1 MIRIVSAASLIA
13 IAGIA
18 NAATEPVEPGVT
30 VLNAASG
37 GAASVSGQAS
47 VHTRRFTVAS
57 NHSGAILVNGRGRI
71 ECSDV
76 RIAGGYEL
84 SGNHAQ
90 IMGGIWTGYTEAA
103 DPLAT
108 KAAAL
113 NALAAQYDDED
124 APDGNG
130 SIKLTGGTHTVMPGF
145 YPGGM
150 EISGGNITLS
160 PGTYIL
166 GAGMSITGQSRV
178 EGNGVTIVV
187 LQGDVRIAGG
197 AVIRIDPSET
207 GDLSDFSIALPESN
221 AGHISLTGN
230 SELSIQGAIYA
241 PRASMSVTGQAIG
254 SASPFVGE
262 VVVVDTLTLAGR
274 GSIII
279 GAMGPMNLIA
289 ERKID

>member
-1 MIRIVSAASLIA
+1 MFRGIAAASIIA
-13 IAGIA
+13 FAGVAGASTDPI
-18 NAATEPVEPGVT
+18 EPGVT
-30 VLNAASG
+30 VLNAARE
-37 GAASVSGQAS
+37 GAASVSGQAA

-57 NHSGAILVNGRGRI
+57 NHHDAIVVNGRGRI

-90 IMGGIWTGYTEAA
+90 IQGAIWTGYTEAS
-103 DPLAT
+103 DPLAAR
-108 KAAAL
+108 AAAL
-113 NALAAQYDDED
+113 NAMAAQYTGEN

-130 SIKLTGGTHTVMPGF
+130 AIKLTNGSHTLSPGF

-150 EISGGNITLS
+150 DISGGNITLN
-160 PGTYIL
+160 PGVYIL

-178 EGNGVTIVV
+178 EGIGVTIIV
-187 LQGDVRIAGG
+187 LQGNVNVAGG
-197 AVIRIDPSET
+197 AIIRIDPSET
-207 GDLSDFSIALPESN
+207 GDLAEFAIALPASN
-221 AGHISLTGN
+221 RGNISLTGN

-279 GAMGPMNLIA
+279 GAMGPMNLVS